1 MKLFPLFADL
11 NQRLVL
17 VVGGGAVA
25 ARKTRA
31 LLEAG
36 ARIRVGAPGLDPE
49 LAGLAGQGTIAH
61 MPGRFRDEWLDDA
74 WLVVAATDDAGV
86 NAHVAAAA
94 QARRILVNVVDNPA
108 LSSFQVPSVV
118 DRSPLIV
125 AISSSGVAPVL
136 ARRLRE
142 RIESMFDHTVG
153 SLADLA
159 ARYRGRIRERRPD
172 LGARRRFYDWLMDG
186 PVAALLRQARPEEA
200 GRTLEAALE
209 RPQETPA
216 GSVVLVGAGPG
227 DAGLLT
233 LKALRALN
241 EADIILY
248 DRLVSDEVL
257 SLARRD
263 AERVDVGKRPGE
275 DHAATQARIHA
286 LMVEHA
292 RRGRRVVRLKGGD
305 AFIFGRG
312 GEELQHLRAH
322 GVPYEVVPGVTA
334 ALACAAHAGI
344 PLTHREHAQSLHLIT
359 AHCRDGGDALDWRG
373 LADDSQTLAFYMGVS
388 QLEPLSRR
396 LREHGRPADTPFA
409 LVENGSRPEQRVL
422 TGRLEDLAELARSHG
437 IEAPALLIV
446 GSVAALANELHWF
459 GQHIDG
465 TAAAQAA

>member
-25 ARKTRA
+25 VRKTHA

-36 ARIRVGAPGLDPE
+36 ARVRVGAPEVHPQLAE
-49 LAGLAGQGTIAH
+49 LAEQGAITHIA
-61 MPGRFRDEWLDDA
+61 GRFADAWLEDV
-74 WLVVAATDDAGV
+74 WLVVAATDDESV
-86 NAHVAAAA
+86 NAQVAAAA
-94 QARRILVNVVDNPA
+94 SARRILANVVDDPA
-108 LSSFQVPSVV
+108 LSSFQVPSIV

-142 RIESMFDHTVG
+142 RIESMFDHALG
-153 SLADLA
+153 PLADLA
-159 ARYRGRIRERRPD
+159 ARYRGRIRAGRPE

-186 PVAALLRQARPEEA
+186 PVASLLRQSRP
-200 GRTLEAALE
+200 TEAALALE
-209 RPQETPA
+209 TALDQPQEPLA

-227 DAGLLT
+227 DPGLLT

-248 DRLVSDEVL
+248 DRLISAEIL

-263 AERVDVGKRPGE
+263 AERIDVGKRPGE

-286 LMVEHA
+286 LMVGHA
-292 RRGRRVVRLKGGD
+292 GRGRRVVRLKGGD

-359 AHCRDGGDALDWRG
+359 AHCRDDADTVDWAALAGGT
-373 LADDSQTLAFYMGVS
+373 QTLAFYMGVS
-388 QLEPLSRR
+388 QLESLSRR
-396 LREHGRPADTPFA
+396 LQAHGRPAATPFA

-422 TGRLEDLAELARSHG
+422 TGRLEDLAGLAREHD
-437 IEAPALLIV
+437 IRAPALLIV

-459 GQHIDG
+459 GQHIDSLSAP
-465 TAAAQAA
+465 AAV